1 MVRIALATDD
11 EKTISKG
18 HFAHARE
25 YIIYDL
31 NEETGE
37 LVRVESRSNP
47 LGAVPDMDEGTHAKM
62 SAAQPGI
69 PVHGLPKYEW
79 LRSNVLSDVNAVIAS
94 GACQTS
100 YNYFTSEG
108 IQILF
113 VEPNTSIDYLLTQIT
128 LAADEEDD
136 DEEEGG
142 DDNRG
147 AAWGTDKD

>member
-47 LGAVPDMDEGTHAKM
+47 LGTVPDMDEGIHAKA
-62 SAAQPGI
+62 SAVQPGI
-69 PVHGLPKYEW
+69 PMHGLPKYEW
-79 LRSNVLSDVNAVIAS
+79 LRNNVLSDVNAVIAS

-108 IQILF
+108 VQILF

-128 LAADEEDD
+128 LAADEE
-136 DEEEGG
+136 EEE
-142 DDNRG
+142 DEDEDRG